1 MGETYDIYEDC
12 LKKMRD
18 SEDGIKTFTV
28 FHEVR
33 DSLMS
38 WNPQLLY
45 YQKIYN
51 KVYGFDIDISYDPTV
66 FHKGDVVLS
75 NKNSASQVLSRY
87 YQYDVI
93 LKDRDSEFLRIK
105 GRKNE
110 QEIPEGDAEKLS
122 N

>member
-1 MGETYDIYEDC
+1 
-12 LKKMRD
+12 
-18 SEDGIKTFTV
+18 
-28 FHEVR
+28 
-33 DSLMS
+33 
-38 WNPQLLY
+38 
-45 YQKIYN
+45 
-51 KVYGFDIDISYDPTV
+51 
-66 FHKGDVVLS
+66 VVLS